1 MKSKLLTILAIILL
15 SGLFS
20 ACSEEVVE
28 PQNTHQVKA
37 DGQGREDGF

>member
-1 MKSKLLTILAIILL
+1 MKSKLLVIFAFVLI
-15 SGLFS
+15 SGIFT

-28 PQNTHQVKA
+28 PQNSNQVKA